1 MPIER
6 INLIDYQRENF
17 TEKELEELQNRADEV
32 IGKLRILSFITNPNG
47 DGRIVSRYN
56 NLIVLVDWDYKGP
69 PVAPG
74 EVWLCS
80 LESGNSVY
88 IATPLKRITS
98 NILMELDPS
107 LKNSIIDELWN
118 EKRDFYEAQFEE
130 KYRQSLTQELSARF
144 KQEGEDAI
152 AGKDLE
158 IGELNKR
165 IAELKQELMDVRSDK
180 GIKSFEL
187 TSDIIDISSD
197 EEVCKPVVSTDVPVR
212 SYEPVRP
219 VNDPLHTISQSYGYD
234 DVYRVNLNAIASSA
248 FTEKRYS
255 VHISPNLSVILVC
268 PDDDGDVVCVN
279 NSLCLYGLEFIIPF
293 KGRERMEA
301 EYSSKYNGMLIS
313 TRFKP

>member
-6 INLIDYQRENF
+6 IDLIDYQRENF
-17 TEKELEELQNRADEV
+17 TEEELEELRGKTDEV

-56 NLIVLVDWDYKGP
+56 GLIVLVDWDYKGP
-69 PVAPG
+69 SVVPG

-107 LKNSIIDELWN
+107 LKNSIIGELWN
-118 EKRDFYEAQFEE
+118 EKRDFYEAQFEDR
-130 KYRQSLTQELSARF
+130 YRQSLTQELSVQF
-144 KQEGEDAI
+144 KQEKEDAI
-152 AGKDLE
+152 AGKDFE

-165 IAELKQELMDVRSDK
+165 IAELKQELLDVRSEK

-187 TSDIIDISSD
+187 ASDIIDLSSD
-197 EEVCKPVVSTDVPVR
+197 EEVRKPVVDTGVPVR
-212 SYEPVRP
+212 SYETVRS
-219 VNDPLHTISQSYGYD
+219 VNDPLHTVSQSYRYD
-234 DVYRVNLNAIASSA
+234 DVYRTNLNSITSSA

-268 PDDDGDVVCVN
+268 PDDGGDVICVN
-279 NSLCLYGLEFIIPF
+279 NSLCLHGLDSMIPF